1 MSEIAWI
8 PPLTAVAGNVL
19 TAADFNTSVR
29 DNLLASATALAVD
42 PLSVGPKW
50 YVTAGKGR
58 INPRD
63 MRQAYLED
71 GEHCKSTQWS
81 DLLTPGPIT
90 ESVLTGGQM
99 LVNITSY
106 RIIYRVLGCAM
117 ISFEVHETDPAT
129 SVTTKIVVPA
139 DDSRSLGYQRS
150 AGGLYLDDQQ
160 AGMWLIEGLTPEKP
174 YWVKMKY
181 RIELGSGNTDESGY
195 FSRRALTVL
204 AL

>member
-1 MSEIAWI
+1 
-8 PPLTAVAGNVL
+8 LTAVAGNVL

-29 DNLLASATALAVD
+29 DNLLATCTALAVD

-50 YVTAGKGR
+50 FVTSGKGR
-58 INPRD
+58 VAARD
-63 MRQAYLED
+63 MRQAYIEA
-71 GEHCKSTQWS
+71 GEHCKATQWS
-81 DLLTPGPIT
+81 DLQTPGPIT
-90 ESVLTGGQM
+90 ASVSTGGQM
-99 LVNITSY
+99 LVSITSY

-117 ISFEVHETDPAT
+117 ISFEVHETDPST

-150 AGGLYLDDQQ
+150 DTGLYMDDQQ
-160 AGMWLIEGLTPEKP
+160 AGMWLIEDLVPEKP

-181 RIELGSGNTDESGY
+181 RIELGSGNTDETGY

>member
-1 MSEIAWI
+1 MAWI
-8 PPLTAVAGNVL
+8 PPLSAIAGNVL
-19 TAADFNTSVR
+19 TAADFNTSIR

-50 YVTAGKGR
+50 FNTSGKGR
-58 INPRD
+58 IAPRD
-63 MRQAYLED
+63 MRQAYLEA

-90 ESVLTGGQM
+90 QSVVTGGQM
-99 LVNITSY
+99 LVSITSY
-106 RIIYRVLGCAM
+106 AIIYRILGCSM
-117 ISFEVHETDPAT
+117 LSFEVHATDPAT
-129 SVTTKIVVPA
+129 SVTTTIVVPA
-139 DDSRSLGYQRS
+139 DDSRSVGYQRS
-150 AGGLYLDDQQ
+150 DTGLYLDNQQ
-160 AGMWLIEGLTPEKP
+160 AGVWLIEDLEPEKP

-181 RIELGSGNTDESGY
+181 RIELGSGNTDETGY